1 MIVIS
6 YYVEMNKWLD
16 IVKEVKMN
24 KMARLIWLK

>member
-24 KMARLIWLK
+24 KMARLI

>member
-6 YYVEMNKWLD
+6 YYAEMNKWLD